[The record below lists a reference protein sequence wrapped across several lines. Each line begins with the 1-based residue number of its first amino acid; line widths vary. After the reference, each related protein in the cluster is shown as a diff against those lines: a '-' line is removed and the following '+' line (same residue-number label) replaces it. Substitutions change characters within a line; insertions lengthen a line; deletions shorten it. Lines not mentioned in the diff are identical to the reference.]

1 MDDDEGLDAAL
12 DAEHHRIAMMR
23 QRAAQGKAPVNEGSA
38 LQTIHPQLRRPPH
51 LAAREAEDEIGVLQ
65 ASAEQARL
73 LGDMPG
79 HPGVP
84 VYQMP
89 VQDLGTP
96 EHRPQGDP
104 RQALNAQPEA
114 GGSSNPRFT
123 RPTKP

>member
-1 MDDDEGLDAAL
+1 LDAAL

-51 LAAREAEDEIGVLQ
+51 IAAQEAEDEVGVLQ

-79 HPGVP
+79 QPGVP

-96 EHRPQGDP
+96 GARPQGDP
-104 RQALNAQPEA
+104 RQALNSQPEA

-123 RPTKP
+123 RPNKP